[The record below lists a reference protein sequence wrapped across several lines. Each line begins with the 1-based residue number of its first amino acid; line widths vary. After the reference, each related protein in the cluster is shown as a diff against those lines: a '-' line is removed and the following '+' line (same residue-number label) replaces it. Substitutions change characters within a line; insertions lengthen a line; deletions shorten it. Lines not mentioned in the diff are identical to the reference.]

1 MEQNSFV
8 TIKYLNNN
16 ITTLIVYAFVGFFFC
31 ILREVSHVAQPVFEL
46 AVLPDPTVSTS

>member
-16 ITTLIVYAFVGFFFC
+16 IITLIVYAFLDFFC
-31 ILREVSHVAQPVFEL
+31 ILRQVSHVAQHVFEF
-46 AVLPDPTVSTS
+46 AVLPGPPVSTS